1 MPAADTEDTP
11 GAASSPTAP
20 AAPSSPLPPDTP
32 LVPTAS
38 LRRLS
43 RWLLLGE
50 WRAHPLR
57 ALVAVAAIAVGIA
70 LGFAIHLINAAAFN
84 EFSAA
89 VKSLSGVADVQV
101 RGTEP
106 FFDEAIYPLLAQ
118 RDGVALA
125 SPVLELDA
133 AVPGQRSALKV
144 IGLDALRAGVI
155 APDLI
160 GVPADGNRDDLLA
173 DDAIFLSPAAQ
184 QWLQPDG
191 RLALQVGARR
201 LILRVAGS
209 LQRARAGQRLGVM
222 DIGAAQWRFDRLG
235 QLSRIDLKLRDGVD
249 RAAFQAALAQ
259 QLQHD
264 YPGRFRVNQ
273 PNDEDQAD
281 SNAGMSRAY
290 RVNLTVLAM
299 VALFTGAFLVFSTQ
313 ALSVIR
319 RRSQFALLRVLG
331 LERGRLLRQILF
343 EGLWLGVAGAAL
355 GIAAGYGL
363 AAAALHFMGADLGA
377 GFFAGVRPQVQFTP
391 LAALVYFVLG
401 VAVALLGCAAP
412 ALDAARA
419 RPAVALK
426 SGTEEAA
433 IARLARGWPGLACMA
448 LAAVL
453 TQLPPVWELP
463 LFGYLAIALLLIGA
477 ISLMPRLA
485 ATVFRRAH
493 HYWSAATAGRL
504 EAPVMP
510 ATPVTP
516 ATPATPVTPAAPVTP
531 AIPATPVTPAAPAA
545 TPSLLASLPLPAA
558 AAPPDATRVATPPL
572 AHPAFA
578 DRPRARAAATPRLVR
593 LLTAGRPGAAAVLT
607 LTLARLANA
616 SSQAG
621 IALGGV
627 LSSFSLMVAMAIMVA
642 SFRVS
647 LDDWLLHILPADLYV
662 STAAGATAGLG
673 PAEQSAIAAL
683 PGVARVDFLRQHQ
696 LALAPGRPPVTL
708 MARNIDVAAPARLLA
723 IVGAPYT
730 PAAGEPPPVWV
741 SEAMVD
747 LYGMRPGQHV
757 RLPLAGQPRAFTV
770 AGVWRDYARPT
781 GTVQIRLRDY
791 RALTGDRDVNG
802 AALTLRAGTPAAAVQ
817 QALQRLPFGA
827 LLDVSAPSAIR
838 AMSMRI
844 FDRSFAITYLLEAI
858 AIVIGLFGV
867 AVTFSAQT
875 LARAKEFGML
885 RHVGVTRGQVLA
897 ILAIEGGALT
907 ALGIVTGF
915 VLGWVISL
923 VLVFVVNPQSF
934 HWSMQLHLPWPL
946 LGAVA
951 GLLLAAAAL
960 TALLAGRQALSGGPI
975 RAVREDW

>member
-1 MPAADTEDTP
+1 MPA
-11 GAASSPTAP
+11 
-20 AAPSSPLPPDTP
+20 
-32 LVPTAS
+32 AS

-57 ALVAVAAIAVGIA
+57 ALVAVTAIAVGIA

-133 AVPGQRSALKV
+133 SVPGQRSALKV
-144 IGLDALRAGVI
+144 IGLDALRAGFL

-160 GVPADGNRDDLLA
+160 GVPADGNRDDILA

-184 QWLQPDG
+184 QWLRPDG

-201 LILRVAGS
+201 VTLRVAGS

-235 QLSRIDLKLRDGVD
+235 KLSRIDLKLRDGVD

-259 QLQHD
+259 QLQRD

-433 IARLARGWPGLACMA
+433 IARLARVWPGLACMA

-485 ATVFRRAH
+485 ATVFRHAH
-493 HYWSAATAGRL
+493 HYWSAATADRP
-504 EAPVMP
+504 EAP
-510 ATPVTP
+510 AT
-516 ATPATPVTPAAPVTP
+516 
-531 AIPATPVTPAAPAA
+531 PAA
-545 TPSLLASLPLPAA
+545 TPSAATPSDAFPAA
-558 AAPPDATRVATPPL
+558 APAF
-572 AHPAFA
+572 AHPAPA
-578 DRPRARAAATPRLVR
+578 DRPHARAAAAPRLVR
-593 LLTAGRPGAAAVLT
+593 LLTAGRPDASAVLT

-673 PAEQSAIAAL
+673 PAEQAAIAAL
-683 PGVARVDFLRQHQ
+683 PGVVRVDFLRQHQ

-708 MARNIDVAAPARLLA
+708 MARNIDVADPARLLA
-723 IVGAPYT
+723 IVGTPYT

-781 GTVQIRLRDY
+781 GTVQVRLSDY

-827 LLDVSAPSAIR
+827 LLDVSAPSDIR

-907 ALGIVTGF
+907 ALGIATGF

-946 LGAVA
+946 LGSVA